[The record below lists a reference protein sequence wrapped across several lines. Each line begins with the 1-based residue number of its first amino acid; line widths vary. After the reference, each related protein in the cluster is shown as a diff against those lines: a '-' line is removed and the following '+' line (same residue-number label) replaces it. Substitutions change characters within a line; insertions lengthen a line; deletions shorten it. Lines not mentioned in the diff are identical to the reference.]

1 MPLGCHAT
9 TIWTMRR
16 PAADSRCIRSSSEL
30 RPGFARRTFLAGIGA
45 LPVTAALW
53 PPSAAAEFLAL
64 GKPSSFS
71 FDWLR
76 HRAKSLAARP
86 YAPPS
91 IRFTDELERIDY
103 DAYQQIRFR
112 SDHALW
118 AKDGGP
124 YPIEFFHLGRFF
136 KAPVRLHVCE
146 RGEAR
151 EILYSPGMFSFGT
164 ARFAANLPA
173 DLGFAG
179 FRVMDD
185 GGKPDWLAFLGAAY
199 FRSSGELNQYGLS
212 TRGVVIDPG
221 MPTPEEF
228 PRFTDFWFEP
238 SANDAKAIV
247 IYALMD
253 GPSIA
258 GAYRLECTKSVG
270 TVIDVDAAL
279 YPRADIKR
287 MGVAPLTSMF
297 WFDEANRRQARDW
310 RPEIHDSDGLA
321 IWTGTG
327 ERIWRPLNNPPQVQ
341 VSAFADGSPKGFG
354 LLQRDRS
361 FDNYQDDG
369 VFYDRRPSVWVEP
382 TGDWGD
388 GAVQLMEIP
397 TDDEIHDNI
406 VAYWVPKAPVTAGS
420 EWPFKYR
427 LHWLADEP
435 YPGDLARVVAT
446 RLGRGGIPGQ
456 PRPKDKNKIVID
468 FAGGPLEDL
477 KQDDPVKLIVG
488 AARGKIDNDYSL
500 QVVGTK
506 HWRGF
511 FDIAMDGREP
521 VDIRAFLRLGG
532 KALTETWL
540 YQYIP
545 FEW

>member
-1 MPLGCHAT
+1 MQSAN
-9 TIWTMRR
+9 R
-16 PAADSRCIRSSSEL
+16 L
-30 RPGFARRTFLAGIGA
+30 RFHFTRRTLLAGAAA
-45 LPVTAALW
+45 LPVATALW
-53 PPSAAAEFLAL
+53 PRSAAAQDLVL
-64 GKPSSFS
+64 GTPSPFS

-76 HRAKSLAARP
+76 DRARRLAAQP
-86 YAPPS
+86 YKAPV
-91 IRFTDELERIDY
+91 IRFADELERIDY

-136 KAPVRLHVCE
+136 KAPVQLHVIE
-146 RGEAR
+146 AGKAR
-151 EILYSPGMFSFGT
+151 EILYSPNMFTFGT
-164 ARFAANLPA
+164 AKFAADLPA

-179 FRVMDD
+179 FRVMDAD
-185 GGKPDWLAFLGAAY
+185 GKPDWLAFLGAAY

-212 TRGVVIDPG
+212 TRGIAIDPG
-221 MPTPEEF
+221 LPTPEEF

-238 SANDAKAIV
+238 SEKEATAVV
-247 IYALMD
+247 IYTLMD
-253 GPSIA
+253 GPSIT
-258 GAYRLECTKSVG
+258 GAFRLECTRSTG
-270 TVIDVDAAL
+270 TIIDVDTAL
-279 YPRADIKR
+279 FPRADIKR

-321 IWTGTG
+321 MSTGTG

-341 VSAFADGSPKGFG
+341 VSAFSDNNPKGFG

-361 FDNYQDDG
+361 FENYQDDG

-382 TGDWGD
+382 VGDWGA
-388 GAVQLMEIP
+388 GEVQLMEIP

-406 VAYWVPKAPVTAGS
+406 VAYWVPRAPVRAGS

-435 YPGDLARVVAT
+435 FPSKLGRVVAT

-456 PRPKDKNKIVID
+456 PRPENKNKVVID
-468 FAGGPLEDL
+468 FAGGPLDGL
-477 KQDDPVKLIVG
+477 KQHDPVELIVG
-488 AARGKIDNDYSL
+488 AARGKIDNVYSL

-506 HWRGF
+506 NWRGF
-511 FDIAMDGREP
+511 FDIAVDGREP
-521 VDIRAFLRLGG
+521 VDIRAYLRLGD

-540 YQYIP
+540 FQYLP